1 MHTYD
6 ITRHTWR
13 YDVGGYAWDNGELGT
28 DLWLWLS
35 FLRTGRAD
43 VFRLAYAMT
52 RHLSEVDSHHSGPYA
67 GLGSRHNV
75 SHWGDGAK
83 EARVSGAWLRRPFY
97 YLTADEL
104 MGDLMETTLQ
114 ADQTLLTW
122 EPFRKVLPPVDTTVA
137 PGRLRI
143 GPDWVTLAGNWYT
156 QWERTV
162 RMT

>member
-1 MHTYD
+1 MSLD
-6 ITRHTWR
+6 AAILRR
-13 YDVGGYAWDNGELGT
+13 YYSSHLALRPRRVCIGQWGAGYAHHNLSSSRLSLITDIGT

-52 RHLSEVDSHHSGPYA
+52 RHLSEVDSHHSGPHA

-97 YLTADEL
+97 YLTGSPSYNLSSA
-104 MGDLMETTLQ
+104 
-114 ADQTLLTW
+114 
-122 EPFRKVLPPVDTTVA
+122 VLSS
-137 PGRLRI
+137 
-143 GPDWVTLAGNWYT
+143 TLASY
-156 QWERTV
+156 
-162 RMT
+162 